1 MENTDM
7 ECIARGGGL
16 NFLGPKPLLLKFL
29 KDMDRGYEDQ
39 SVFYDFGYTFV
50 NFKPTAYC
58 EHE

>member
-1 MENTDM
+1 M